1 MKYLIKVESM
11 NPEFPLDETFTN
23 GFESDGFLIIPYNEK
38 DHPIGVFGVD
48 VSEMMLAQA
57 IGANTNLRC
66 AAAIA
71 EGLVKAKEIK
81 KDDVRHKLHTEG
93 ISSVL
98 SRIMEEED
106 DE

>member
-23 GFESDGFLIIPYNEK
+23 GFENDGFLIIPFNEK
-38 DHPIGVFGVD
+38 DKPIGVFGVD
-48 VSEMMLAQA
+48 VSTLMLAQA
-57 IGANTNLRC
+57 IGADTNLRC
-66 AAAIA
+66 ASAIA
-71 EGLVKAKEIK
+71 EGFVKAKEITK
-81 KDDVRHKLHTEG
+81 EDVSRKLHTEG
-93 ISSVL
+93 LSSIL